1 MTGRKVSY
9 LGLALVIVMTLSLLA
24 GCTPPGQNNQ
34 TSAPTTAAPTT
45 SQSQQ
50 ASETNKADVKGK
62 ISLWCAWGEGSGPAS
77 WIEDFNKEYPNV
89 EVVYNQFRNNE
100 EGNTLLDVSLLAGE
114 ADLVLSY
121 GVEKFIPRAQKGLFS
136 SLNDYLAKDGIDV
149 SRDFSPETYV
159 YNDQYYGLPI
169 TCISEFVTIN
179 KDMFDAEGIEV
190 PKEWTFDEYLDIA
203 RKLTKGEGAEKVFG
217 CADHKD
223 HYFWTYPAVSV
234 LGSNALYNE
243 EKLSNFDNPL
253 FKQAI
258 EMRYNMEVV
267 EKIAF
272 PYLEL
277 WASNLRGIDFLLQE
291 RIAMIVDT
299 SASARFLNSMDEYP
313 RDFTVSFAP
322 YPKTLADQEH
332 NYANGL
338 KLFGYISINSNTVD
352 KDAAWAFIKWLGL
365 DNSSRI
371 AQVGHIP
378 SYTGTDKEAVVVQM
392 FGDANATGKL
402 IDLEAFKRVV
412 LDYES
417 VHFSD
422 NYFDAYDQLFV
433 IGKEEFEKVMSGMIS
448 VDEAIS
454 NMKRRA
460 DEAIQR
466 ED

>member
-9 LGLALVIVMTLSLLA
+9 LSFALVIVMTLSLLV
-24 GCTPPGQNNQ
+24 GCTPGKNNQ
-34 TSAPTTAAPTT
+34 TTAPTTAATSAT
-45 SQSQQ
+45 SQNQQ
-50 ASETNKADVKGK
+50 AETDKKDVKGK

-89 EVVYNQFRNNE
+89 EVAYNQFRNNE

-114 ADLVLSY
+114 ADVVLSY
-121 GVEKFIPRAQKGLFS
+121 GVEKFIPRAQKGMLHS
-136 SLNDYLAKDGIDV
+136 MNDFLAKDGVDV

-169 TCISEFVTIN
+169 TCISEFITIN
-179 KDMFDAEGIEV
+179 KDMFDAEGIGV
-190 PKEWTFDEYLDIA
+190 PEEWTYDEYLDIA
-203 RKLTKGEGAEKVFG
+203 RKLTKGEGANKVYG

-223 HYFWTYPAVSV
+223 QYFWTYPAVSV

-243 EKLSNFDNPL
+243 EKLSNFDNPY

-272 PYLEL
+272 PYLEI

-291 RIAMIVDT
+291 RVAMIVDT
-299 SASARFLNSMDEYP
+299 SSSARYFNNMTEYP
-313 RDFTVSFAP
+313 RDFTVTFAP

-338 KLFGYISINSNTVD
+338 KLFGYVSINTNTAD

-378 SYTGTDKEAVVVQM
+378 SYTGTDKDAVIVQM
-392 FGDANATGKL
+392 FGDLEATGKL
-402 IDLEAFKRVV
+402 IDIEAFKRVV
-412 LDYES
+412 LDYKS

-422 NYFDAYDQLFV
+422 NHFDAYDQLFV
-433 IGKEEFEKVMSGMIS
+433 IGKEEFEKVMSDMIS

-460 DEAIQR
+460 DEAIKR